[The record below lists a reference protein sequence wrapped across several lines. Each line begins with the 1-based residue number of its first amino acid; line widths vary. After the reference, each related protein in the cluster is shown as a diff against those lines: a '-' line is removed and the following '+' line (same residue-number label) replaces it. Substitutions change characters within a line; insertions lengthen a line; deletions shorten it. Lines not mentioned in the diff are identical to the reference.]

1 MKSRWTPILVA
12 ATLVLVTA
20 CGYHFAGSGSFPGGV
35 TRIFIPM
42 LNNRTSEIGVE
53 SRFTN
58 NLIYEFTRNHKEAVA
73 KDRASA
79 DAILRGTIVS
89 ISVDNISRSSVSN
102 AIERRVTAVLSLR
115 LVSTAD
121 GKTLWASGNLSERQ
135 AYTVTSGSKTA
146 TDQNKTEAIAEV
158 SRKLAESAYSLLTDN
173 F

>member
-1 MKSRWTPILVA
+1 MKSRWKPILLA

-20 CGYHFAGSGSFPGGV
+20 CGYHFAGSGSFPGGA

-42 LNNRTSEIGVE
+42 LENRTSEIGVE

-58 NLIYEFTRNHKEAVA
+58 NLIYEFIRNRKSALA
-73 KDRASA
+73 KSRASA
-79 DAILRGTIVS
+79 DAILSGTIVS
-89 ISVDNISRSSVSN
+89 ISVENISRSTISN

-115 LVSTAD
+115 LVSTTD
-121 GKTLWASGNLSERQ
+121 GRTLWASGNLSERQ
-135 AYTVTSGSKTA
+135 AYTVASGSKAA
-146 TDQNKTEAIAEV
+146 TDQNKSEAIAEV